1 MSARTWRL
9 IWRSLDLAGLR
20 QHAVDVA
27 AQYDEVT
34 VEVEEEER
42 GTHTVFFTMPGDPLA
57 EDEEDTGPQLCE
69 VSVYNL
75 GRGEIVLSLELDAG
89 DNDRLGDA
97 ADQLAEDLVAAIGG
111 ETLDLD

>member
-9 IWRSLDLAGLR
+9 VWRSLDLPGLR
-20 QHAVDVA
+20 QHGVEVA
-27 AQYDEVT
+27 ANYDDVT

-42 GTHTVFFTMPGDPLA
+42 GTHTVFFTLPGDPLA

-69 VSVYNL
+69 ISIYNL

-111 ETLDLD
+111 EPLDLD